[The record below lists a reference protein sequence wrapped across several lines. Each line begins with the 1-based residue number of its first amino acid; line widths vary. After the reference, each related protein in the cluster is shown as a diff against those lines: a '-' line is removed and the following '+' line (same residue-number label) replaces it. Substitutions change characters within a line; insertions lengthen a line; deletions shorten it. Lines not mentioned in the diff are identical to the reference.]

1 MLVTINVPDDVSPTI
16 IKHYIDELEEKL
28 KQHKAPE
35 QTFSK
40 WKKMVQRI
48 ESKSFDLGDY
58 TKTFDQ
64 DRQEFRQSFEFKE
77 YQ

>member
-1 MLVTINVPDDVSPTI
+1 MLVTINVPDDVSPAI
-16 IKHYIDELEEKL
+16 IKHYVDELEEKL

-35 QTFSK
+35 HILSK
-40 WKKMVQRI
+40 WAKMVQRI

-58 TKTFDQ
+58 TQTFDQ